1 VPMYIIMTFIFFLA
15 LALFSMTVF
24 RNIGLATIFNA
35 DALMIV
41 CGGTII
47 AIFLGFPASRLKK
60 AVADV
65 LDSFRP
71 LTDRQELAKEMLE
84 LARSSRRADIHG
96 LEKKIRTIKDDFL
109 RLGMNL
115 LITHR
120 PSHEIRSAMESE
132 MALKV
137 MDFQLSQN
145 VLKAVARLTPS
156 FGLAGTVISLIKIFN
171 TSQSIDDVTVLMA
184 VAMMSTF
191 YGVIISNLFML
202 PLCAKLEERA
212 LMAEAHMCGI
222 MEGVVAMND
231 LQNPLHVE
239 ERISGN
245 YECDNAPEY
254 AGIDSELALAKLRQ
268 SVHTA

>member
-1 VPMYIIMTFIFFLA
+1 MNIIMTFIFFAA

-24 RNIGLATIFNA
+24 SNIGLSTILNT

-47 AIFLGFPASRLKK
+47 AIFLGFPAGRLKK
-60 AVADV
+60 TAVDV
-65 LDSFRP
+65 VDSFHP

-84 LARSSRRADIHG
+84 LARISRRADIHG

-115 LITHR
+115 LITR
-120 PSHEIRSAMESE
+120 RTSPEIRAAMESE
-132 MALKV
+132 MAMRV
-137 MDFQLSQN
+137 MDLQLSQN
-145 VLKAVARLTPS
+145 VLKAIARLTPS

-171 TSQSIDDVTVLMA
+171 TSQSIDDVTPLMA

-212 LMAEAHMCGI
+212 LRVEAHMYAV

-239 ERISGN
+239 ERVSGN
-245 YECDNAPEY
+245 YECDVPDY
-254 AGIDSELALAKLRQ
+254 AEAGSGSAATRLRH
-268 SVHTA
+268 SLHTA

>member
-1 VPMYIIMTFIFFLA
+1 MYSVMIVVFLAA

-24 RNIGLATIFNA
+24 SSIGLSAILNA

-41 CGGTII
+41 AGGTII
-47 AIFLGFPASRLKK
+47 AVFLGFSLSRLKK
-60 AVADV
+60 TVLDVA
-65 LDSFRP
+65 DSFRP
-71 LTDRQELAKEMLE
+71 LKDRQELAKEMLG
-84 LARSSRRADIHG
+84 LARTSRRADIHG
-96 LEKKIRTIKDDFL
+96 LEKQIVTIKDEFL

-115 LITHR
+115 LISR
-120 PSHEIRSAMESE
+120 RSSLEIRSIMERE
-132 MALKV
+132 ITV
-137 MDFQLSQN
+137 RVTDFQLSQN

-171 TSQSIDDVTVLMA
+171 TSQSMEDIAPLMA

-212 LMAEAHMCGI
+212 IHSESHMFGI
-222 MEGVVAMND
+222 MEGVIGMND

-245 YECDNAPEY
+245 YEGDTPAYGDINVK
-254 AGIDSELALAKLRQ
+254 LAVSRSRGGLHA
-268 SVHTA
+268 A

>member
-1 VPMYIIMTFIFFLA
+1 MYIIMTFIFIVA
-15 LALFSMTVF
+15 LSMFFTTVF
-24 RNIGLATIFNA
+24 TNVGLATIFNT

-41 CGGTII
+41 VGGTVI
-47 AIFLGFPASRLKK
+47 AVFLGFPASRLKK
-60 AVADV
+60 TVLDV
-65 LDSFRP
+65 LDTYRP
-71 LTDRQELAKEMLE
+71 LPDRQDLAKEMLE

-120 PSHEIRSAMESE
+120 ASSDIRAAMERE
-132 MALKV
+132 MAMRV

-145 VLKAVARLTPS
+145 VLRAIARLTPS
-156 FGLAGTVISLIKIFN
+156 FGLAGTVISLIRIFN
-171 TSQSIDDVTVLMA
+171 TSQSIDDVTTLMA

-212 LMAEAHMCGI
+212 LLTEEHMYSI

-231 LQNPLHVE
+231 LQNPMHIE
-239 ERISGN
+239 ERISGR
-245 YECDNAPEY
+245 YEYDEIPDY
-254 AGIDSELALAKLRQ
+254 AGVDSGLALSKLRQ
-268 SVHTA
+268 SAHTA

>member
-1 VPMYIIMTFIFFLA
+1 MYIIMTFIFVVA
-15 LALFSMTVF
+15 LALFSTAVF
-24 RNIGLATIFNA
+24 SSIGLSTLFNA

-41 CGGTII
+41 GGGTVV

-60 AVADV
+60 TIINVRN
-65 LDSFRP
+65 SFQP
-71 LTDRQELAKEMLE
+71 LTDRQELAKEMLD
-84 LARSSRRADIHG
+84 LARTSRRSDIHS
-96 LEKKIRTIKDDFL
+96 LEKKIRAIKDDFL

-120 PSHEIRSAMESE
+120 PSNEIRSAMEHE
-132 MALKV
+132 MAMRI

-145 VLKAVARLTPS
+145 VLRAVARLTPS
-156 FGLAGTVISLIKIFN
+156 FGLAGTVISLIRIFN
-171 TSQSIDDVTVLMA
+171 TSQSIDDVTPLMA

-212 LMAEAHMCGI
+212 LQAEAHMQSI
-222 MEGVVAMND
+222 IEGVVAMND

-239 ERISGN
+239 ERISGK
-245 YECDNAPEY
+245 YECDEVPDY
-254 AGIDSELALAKLRQ
+254 AGSSPSLSVSKLRQ
-268 SVHTA
+268 SAHAA